1 MSLPRPNPAA
11 RMTMSHPLRAAQ
23 APRGR
28 ALTHRIPALHA
39 ALVSPTSV
47 LTACAQKKNCRLGVV
62 AHDEHQVMRQ
72 WWQIRRV
79 ALAKAAGVVA
89 DIWDRARK
97 LNPTTA
103 APRPLVVVMS
113 GTMTTEDMAAVPAL
127 HGMIEPENIRSSV
140 VRHHVNLKLVRLSA
154 SGKPARQ
161 HVANLVGTLN
171 DGAPGILVCAP
182 TATGVNA
189 MTSFLQVLFESS
201 AHPGLS
207 ANDVIAV
214 TGQKDRAGTATL
226 LQQSAARKFKVMGTT
241 EVLAP
246 LAQGVNVPATDLVL
260 CGFPNGHELSKQLEG
275 RIGRG
280 PLRDTRSTVHVL
292 LTPAACEVA
301 LHAALSAESTTRHAL
316 AAAEKGGA
324 ADRIAN
330 ARADLVTAERGVAS
344 VGAEL
349 RRHLF
354 GGDVCA
360 DHVWRS
366 ALQRALPCLPTSAGR
381 RGRRRGEDPH

>member
-1 MSLPRPNPAA
+1 M
-11 RMTMSHPLRAAQ
+11 LRAAWTLLWL
-23 APRGR
+23 RGGR
-28 ALTHRIPALHA
+28 GWGSVATLCSAHCSTHCATHA

-47 LTACAQKKNCRLGVV
+47 LAACAQKKNCGLGVV
-62 AHDEHQVMRQ
+62 AYDEHQVMMQ

-79 ALAKAAGVVA
+79 ALAKAAGVVS

-97 LNPTTA
+97 RNPTTA
-103 APRPLVVVMS
+103 APRPLIVVMS
-113 GTMTTEDMAAVPAL
+113 GTMTDVDIAAVPAL
-127 HGMIEPENIRSSV
+127 CGMIEPETIRSSM

-154 SGKPARQ
+154 AGKPALQ
-161 HVANLVGTLN
+161 YVADLAGALG
-171 DGAPGILVCAP
+171 DGAPGILVYVP

-189 MTSFLQVLFESS
+189 MASSLQVLFESS

-207 ANDVIAV
+207 ANDVVAV

-226 LQQSAARKFKVMGTT
+226 LQQFAARKYKVMATT
-241 EVLAP
+241 EVLA
-246 LAQGVNVPATDLVL
+246 QGINVPAIDLVL
-260 CGFPNGHELSKQLEG
+260 YGFPNGHELSKQLEG
-275 RIGRG
+275 RLGRG
-280 PLRDTRSTVHVL
+280 RLRDTRSTVHVL
-292 LTPAACEVA
+292 LTPAAYETA
-301 LHAALSAESTTRHAL
+301 LHAALSAESTARRAL
-316 AAAEKGGA
+316 AAAERGGA
-324 ADRIAN
+324 AGHITD